1 MGNIYDKTKVD
12 LTFNE
17 QINHLNIGVFIMK
30 KIIYFTIL
38 FILLLPMSCGKSPQE
53 KLVGE
58 WDVYGEGIINEPI
71 TFNSDGTFT
80 AGDQRGTWKLE
91 HVDSD
96 TLILKIYED
105 GELEEENTINFK
117 TIDELEVFDAGKNV
131 AVLKRKVELVK
142 RGKRRSDKAE
152 FEGEWEANRSQL
164 TITKNSTDTFLVSF
178 NDGGFEAG
186 TFIADL
192 DGDVLVGRGGR
203 FSGLILLLEDNG
215 ETLVVGEYR
224 YNKINN

>member
-1 MGNIYDKTKVD
+1 MKKSI
-12 LTFNE
+12 LF
-17 QINHLNIGVFIMK
+17 GVLFIFIM
-30 KIIYFTIL
+30 
-38 FILLLPMSCGKSPQE
+38 LLISCGKSPQE
-53 KLVGE
+53 KLLVGE
-58 WDVYGEGIINEPI
+58 WEIYNQGKRVGVI
-71 TFNSDGTFT
+71 TFDSDGTGT
-80 AGDQRGTWKLE
+80 TVYGGGNTWKLE
-91 HVDSD
+91 LVDSD
-96 TLILKIYED
+96 ALVLKIYED
-105 GELEEENTINFK
+105 DELEEENTVNFK
-117 TIDELEVFDAGKNV
+117 TNDELEIIDDGQIV
-131 AVLKRKVELVK
+131 ALLKRKVVLKKGKKSSGKLV
-142 RGKRRSDKAE
+142 